1 MVPVRLAAASACVVN
16 KKPSFAD
23 EVIMVLVYGEVV
35 DGFLAWERGD
45 RNHPAPSA
53 QDGLQQIAHT

>member
-35 DGFLAWERGD
+35 DRFLA
-45 RNHPAPSA
+45 
-53 QDGLQQIAHT
+53 